1 MPPLSQMFSPN
12 KSMGIR
18 NYDGRR
24 VGIRVPTSREV
35 ELGLSMV
42 E

>member
-1 MPPLSQMFSPN
+1 
-12 KSMGIR
+12 MGIT
-18 NYDGRR
+18 NDDGREG
-24 VGIRVPTSREV
+24 VGIRIPTSREV